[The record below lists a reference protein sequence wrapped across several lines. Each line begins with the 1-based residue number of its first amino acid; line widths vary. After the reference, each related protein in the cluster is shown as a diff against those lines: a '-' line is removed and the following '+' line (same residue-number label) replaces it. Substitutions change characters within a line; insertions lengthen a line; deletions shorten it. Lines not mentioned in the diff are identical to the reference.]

1 MYCSHGETRED
12 ARLTM
17 RSTSTF
23 PDALFG
29 TLKQLA

>member
-1 MYCSHGETRED
+1 MYWFETRED
-12 ARLTM
+12 ALLIM